1 MAFKRLG
8 PIVKQVVSRLVIDA
22 GEGSGGTLPDA
33 VNGSKRGPDAETPGQ
48 VLRRNI
54 VDETTQ
60 PGKAPASSAEGRGRA
75 THHTAPPQRRVA
87 RPMLSVIEGGGGRR
101 QEGEASAAYA
111 QLPGGS
117 SRSNLFVISN
127 GHSTLANSR

>member
-1 MAFKRLG
+1 MAVTLGEALLSAIAKGMILGDEVAGTRL
-8 PIVKQVVSRLVIDA
+8 
-22 GEGSGGTLPDA
+22 DA

-75 THHTAPPQRRVA
+75 THHTAPPQRRVD

-101 QEGEASAAYA
+101 QEGGASAAYRA
-111 QLPGGS
+111 ATGRERVREFLKLVGG
-117 SRSNLFVISN
+117 
-127 GHSTLANSR
+127 